1 MGLLHLINTENDKN
15 YISLFEA
22 INLLAKKTGSDI
34 YEVATYLLNK
44 DVHIQLYS
52 HTRDI
57 GYKIVQ
63 TSYGGAFDVAWVG
76 ENDAFGLLSEI
87 IDIEKNFSEKF
98 IGEYG
103 RYTDLSKSTFWDKQ
117 AFFNNE
123 SIVTAINYN
132 SNKLIDK
139 LDGFFDD
146 IDVRD
151 DNVDNYWIEPIEP
164 DYEAWEEIDKYLTE
178 EYELELKQRTQ
189 ASSKQCFDDYR
200 NTFFKY
206 DIFNGFEVACLI
218 SGYNPND
225 LTIDQTRYVV
235 WRDNNPNFVSA
246 LNLVMSADVGQDA
259 LWYEGDES
267 YYECKNNIKNE
278 DLKNYLVSKNIII
291 DGFNDNL
298 PTQEPIGCGQPS
310 IQQVDP
316 NIENLN
322 AEIKQLKDLI
332 TSKDIEINGLTHTI
346 NELGG
351 KNAKLIEYNS
361 DLYEENTSLA
371 KKNENN
377 ENTIRGLN
385 NSALWQESENSDLE
399 IENRNLKT
407 KIKELEASHPNEQ
420 IEIQT
425 IQPESKLSTREENN
439 IIRVLAVVMELE
451 RKIDMSKPYEAH
463 GIMAQKAQLLGIDP
477 FPSNESIK
485 KWFAKANEYKKS

>member
-63 TSYGGAFDVAWVG
+63 TSYDGAFDVAWVG

-132 SNKLIDK
+132 PNKLIDK
-139 LDGFFDD
+139 LDDFFDD
-146 IDVRD
+146 IDVQD

-178 EYELELKQRTQ
+178 EYELESKQKTQ

-246 LNLVMSADVGQDA
+246 LNLVMSADVGQNA

-267 YYECKNNIKNE
+267 CYECKNNIKNE

-310 IQQVDP
+310 IQQNNS

-322 AEIKQLKDLI
+322 SEITRLRELVAEKDEENKLYQQREKAKDYLHQLQNLIKKSDKDSKINEQQEKIDQLSKVNEQLSNEIFSLKQRISAIASLNSNSQMSNQDQAEKVNIENPLELLPEQEI
-332 TSKDIEINGLTHTI
+332 PHSRQRGSVRKIIAVLVDMAQLPKEPYTAFNMLDAHAQSKGMELPSKDTTVKWTH
-346 NELGG
+346 
-351 KNAKLIEYNS
+351 
-361 DLYEENTSLA
+361 
-371 KKNENN
+371 
-377 ENTIRGLN
+377 
-385 NSALWQESENSDLE
+385 
-399 IENRNLKT
+399 
-407 KIKELEASHPNEQ
+407 H
-420 IEIQT
+420 
-425 IQPESKLSTREENN
+425 
-439 IIRVLAVVMELE
+439 
-451 RKIDMSKPYEAH
+451 
-463 GIMAQKAQLLGIDP
+463 
-477 FPSNESIK
+477 SN
-485 KWFAKANEYKKS
+485 